1 MKWIRQTLLVTV
13 LAAVMTAGS
22 FSAAQATPPPGA
34 ALTSAQVSGPA
45 MARLVVLFGPGDRGP
60 SRAGACRPGSASSSG
75 SSARS
80 TACYGSRTTAAV
92 RRFQR
97 DRAIR
102 VSGRVDRRTMARL
115 TRMTDRPTR
124 AELANRTPATA
135 PRVRLD
141 RRCITGRALCVDKT
155 SRTVRWVVAGRIQM
169 TLAARFGGAS
179 TPTREGQFRVFRKSR
194 DHVSSLYGSSM
205 PFAMFFS
212 GGQALHYSSDFA
224 AVGYAG
230 ASHGCVNIRNYPAL
244 RSLFDRVRLGD
255 KVIVYRS

>member
-1 MKWIRQTLLVTV
+1 MRWIRQILMVTV
-13 LAAVMTAGS
+13 VAAVMTAGS
-22 FSAAQATPPPGA
+22 FSAAQATPPPGS
-34 ALTSAQVSGPA
+34 ALASAQAAGPT

-60 SRAGACRPGSASSSG
+60 RVRVVQ
-75 SSARS
+75 ARLRQLEWFVGKVNGR
-80 TACYGSRTTAAV
+80 YGSRTTAAV

-97 DRAIR
+97 DQAIR

-115 TRMTDRPTR
+115 NRMTDRPTR

-194 DHVSSLYGSSM
+194 NHVSSLYGSSM